1 MTSPRELPRRE
12 LQPWEAQ
19 AREAQSLEPQSREA
33 QRGELRR
40 WELLRAL
47 GAMADSPVAARAVA
61 APLGLD
67 PVGDDEHTEAFVLN
81 CPPYAAV
88 YLGPDGAL
96 GGEGADRAAGFWRAL
111 GLTPP
116 AEPDH
121 LTALLALYA
130 SLGEAA
136 AGTG

>member
-1 MTSPRELPRRE
+1 MT
-12 LQPWEAQ
+12 
-19 AREAQSLEPQSREA
+19 
-33 QRGELRR
+33 RR

-47 GAMADSPVAARAVA
+47 GAVADSPAAARAVA
-61 APLGLD
+61 GPLGLD
-67 PVGDDEHTEAFVLN
+67 PAGDAEHTEVFVLN
-81 CPPYAAV
+81 CPPYASV

-96 GGEGADRAAGFWRAL
+96 GGEGADRVAGFWRAL
-111 GLTPP
+111 AISPP

-136 AGTG
+136 AQARRPATASR

>member
-1 MTSPRELPRRE
+1 M
-12 LQPWEAQ
+12 
-19 AREAQSLEPQSREA
+19 
-33 QRGELRR
+33 
-40 WELLRAL
+40 
-47 GAMADSPVAARAVA
+47 
-61 APLGLD
+61 
-67 PVGDDEHTEAFVLN
+67 LN
-81 CPPYAAV
+81 CPPYASV

-96 GGEGADRAAGFWRAL
+96 GGEGADRAAGFWRAS

-136 AGTG
+136 ARRRPRPRRRGP